1 MCGLLFNRG
10 RFIVTLVMIPL
21 VFLYA
26 FADSILIGLG
36 QDPAVSAV
44 AKTFVCIMLP
54 GIWAMGQFD
63 ATKKFLSSQQISYIP
78 VITQVFTTILHLI
91 LCLLFIR

>member
-1 MCGLLFNRG
+1 M
-10 RFIVTLVMIPL
+10 V
-21 VFLYA
+21 
-26 FADSILIGLG
+26 GLG

-63 ATKKFLSSQQISYIP
+63 ATKKFLSSQQLSRIP
-78 VITQVFTTILHLI
+78 VVTQIFTTILHL
-91 LCLLFIR
+91 LMCWLFIKEWKMKEVGAAIATSLTYILNMVISDIWIR